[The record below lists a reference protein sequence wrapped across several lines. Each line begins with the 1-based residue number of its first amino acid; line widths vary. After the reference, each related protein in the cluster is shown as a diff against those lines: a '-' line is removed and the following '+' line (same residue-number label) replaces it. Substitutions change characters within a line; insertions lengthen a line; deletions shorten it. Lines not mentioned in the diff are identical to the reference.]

1 RIYASILRWHAVGHN
16 LLIPYPNLNSLKVS
30 LTTKATVRQEAFQ
43 KPYSTAFTAAVE
55 EGSCI
60 PAVVAE
66 GCPSFAA
73 VGSVA
78 DPSSVAAV
86 AAVVAEGS
94 VAVPSSAVAAVV
106 AEGSVAVPS
115 SAVAAAAAVG
125 WAAVAKPAETAV
137 AVEVE
142 PDFEGSGVAA

>member
-1 RIYASILRWHAVGHN
+1 M
-16 LLIPYPNLNSLKVS
+16 
-30 LTTKATVRQEAFQ
+30 RQEAFQ

-73 VGSVA
+73 VGSVV
-78 DPSSVAAV
+78 DPSSV

-94 VAVPSSAVAAVV
+94 VAVPSSAGPTPAVV
-106 AEGSVAVPS
+106 
-115 SAVAAAAAVG
+115 AAAAVG

>member
-86 AAVVAEGS
+86 VAEGS
-94 VAVPSSAVAAVV
+94 VAVPSSAGPTPAVV
-106 AEGSVAVPS
+106 
-115 SAVAAAAAVG
+115 AAAAVG
-125 WAAVAKPAETAV
+125 WAAVAKPAEAAV

>member
-1 RIYASILRWHAVGHN
+1 M
-16 LLIPYPNLNSLKVS
+16 
-30 LTTKATVRQEAFQ
+30 RQEAFQ

-78 DPSSVAAV
+78 
-86 AAVVAEGS
+86 
-94 VAVPSSAVAAVV
+94 VPSSAGPTPAVV
-106 AEGSVAVPS
+106 
-115 SAVAAAAAVG
+115 AAAAVG
-125 WAAVAKPAETAV
+125 WAAVAKPAEAAV

>member
-1 RIYASILRWHAVGHN
+1 M
-16 LLIPYPNLNSLKVS
+16 
-30 LTTKATVRQEAFQ
+30 RQEAFQ

-66 GCPSFAA
+66 GCSSFAA

-94 VAVPSSAVAAVV
+94 VAVPSSAVV
-106 AEGSVAVPS
+106 
-115 SAVAAAAAVG
+115 AAAAVG

>member
-1 RIYASILRWHAVGHN
+1 M
-16 LLIPYPNLNSLKVS
+16 
-30 LTTKATVRQEAFQ
+30 RQEAFQ
-43 KPYSTAFTAAVE
+43 KSYSTAFTAAVE
-55 EGSCI
+55 EGSCN
-60 PAVVAE
+60 PAVAAE

-78 DPSSVAAV
+78 VPSSV

-94 VAVPSSAVAAVV
+94 VAVPSSAGPTPAVV
-106 AEGSVAVPS
+106 
-115 SAVAAAAAVG
+115 AAAAVG
-125 WAAVAKPAETAV
+125 LAAVAKPAEAAV

>member
-1 RIYASILRWHAVGHN
+1 HN

-30 LTTKATVRQEAFQ
+30 LTTKTTVRQEAFQ

-78 DPSSVAAV
+78 VPSSV

-94 VAVPSSAVAAVV
+94 VAVPSSAGPTPAVV
-106 AEGSVAVPS
+106 AA
-115 SAVAAAAAVG
+115 
-125 WAAVAKPAETAV
+125 AAVAKPAEAAV

>member
-1 RIYASILRWHAVGHN
+1 VLRWHAVGHN

-30 LTTKATVRQEAFQ
+30 LTTKTTVRQETFQ

-66 GCPSFAA
+66 GCSSFAA

-78 DPSSVAAV
+78 DPCSVAALV
-86 AAVVAEGS
+86 ADGS
-94 VAVPSSAVAAVV
+94 VAVPSSACPTLAVV
-106 AEGSVAVPS
+106 DSD
-115 SAVAAAAAVG
+115 AVG
-125 WAAVAKPAETAV
+125 WAAVAKPDEAAV

-142 PDFEGSGVAA
+142 MEFECS

>member
-1 RIYASILRWHAVGHN
+1 M
-16 LLIPYPNLNSLKVS
+16 
-30 LTTKATVRQEAFQ
+30 RQEAFQ

-66 GCPSFAA
+66 GCSSFAA
-73 VGSVA
+73 VGSVV
-78 DPSSVAAV
+78 DPSSV

-94 VAVPSSAVAAVV
+94 VAVPSSAVV
-106 AEGSVAVPS
+106 
-115 SAVAAAAAVG
+115 AAAAVG